1 VVPNK
6 YRQTTIDYLFA
17 ELAQQSEWLFTEDE
31 LMQYILLLIIKFYQ
45 YFISPWIGK
54 NCRFHPTCS
63 SYAKEAISTHGSF
76 KGLFLSIKRIL
87 KCNPL
92 FLGGFDPVP
101 STEKNDEKK
110 TR

>member
-1 VVPNK
+1 MVSDK

-17 ELAQQSEWLFTEDE
+17 ELAQNEWLFTEGE
-31 LMQYILLLIIKFYQ
+31 LMRYILLLIIKFYQ
-45 YFISPWIGK
+45 YFISPWLGR
-54 NCRFHPTCS
+54 NCRFYPTCS

-92 FLGGFDPVP
+92 FSGRFDPVP
-101 STEKNDEKK
+101 SEKNNEQK